1 MTSKAQLVVV
11 TVCSMLSA
19 PTVLAQSVGTTNR
32 DRFTV
37 TLLGTGSPLLR
48 IDRFGPSTLV
58 EAGGQR
64 LLFDCG
70 RAATLRLAQL
80 GVPLSTVQDVFLTHL
95 HSDHIN
101 GLSDLWL
108 TGWLS
113 AGGGR
118 LLPFK
123 VQGPSG
129 TKDMMRYLGLAH
141 AADIKMRIADQ
152 GLPQRGV
159 DVEATDISEGV
170 VYDQTGVRVTAF
182 LVDHGEALRPAFGY
196 RIDYQGHSVV
206 ISGDTRPSEN
216 LLRHAKGTDV
226 LVHEVM
232 AARAEYL
239 SASPA
244 IQTIM
249 AHHTSPEQAGRVFAA
264 AKPRLA
270 VFTHVVLSGDARAPA
285 PTPQDLIKRTRGA
298 YAGPLEVGE
307 DLMRIDVADAAV
319 RRAPQGR

>member
-1 MTSKAQLVVV
+1 MTSKAQLVLV
-11 TVCSMLSA
+11 TVCSMLLA
-19 PTVLAQSVGTTNR
+19 PTVLAQPVGTNDR

-118 LLPFK
+118 SLPFK

-170 VYDQTGVRVTAF
+170 VYDQAGVRVTAF

-232 AARAEYL
+232 AARDEYL
-239 SASPA
+239 AASPPQQ
-244 IQTIM
+244 IIM

-270 VFTHVVLSGDARAPA
+270 VFTHVVLSGDARVPA
-285 PTPQDLIKRTRGA
+285 PTPQDLITRTRA
-298 YAGPLEVGE
+298 TYAGPLEVGE
-307 DLMRIDVADAAV
+307 DLMRIDVVDAAV